1 MQATN
6 MTPKQE
12 TKKQA
17 ILSVAYEDYGK
28 KLNSYAFFRVSSRA
42 ISEDLVQD
50 TFKKTWSYLV
60 KGGKIDVM
68 KSFLYHVLKDLIIDE
83 YRKKKS
89 SSLDALMEKGFV
101 PGNDNSQR
109 LINVLDGK
117 RAIFLISGLPEKYQK
132 IMRMRYVQ
140 ELSLKEMALITGQ
153 SKETLAV
160 QVHRGLKKLKILYNF
175 V

>member
-1 MQATN
+1 MQTTN

-12 TKKQA
+12 TKQQA
-17 ILSVAYEDYGK
+17 ILSVAHENYGK

-50 TFKKTWSYLV
+50 TFRKTWAYLV

-83 YRKKKS
+83 YRKRKS
-89 SSLDALMEKGFV
+89 SSLDALMEKGFE
-101 PGNDNSQR
+101 PGEDNSQR
-109 LINVLDGK
+109 LFNVLDGK
-117 RAIFLISGLPEKYQK
+117 RAIFLISRLPEKYQK

-140 ELSLKEMALITGQ
+140 DLSLSEMALITGQ

-160 QVHRGLKKLKILYNF
+160 QVHRGLEKLKVLYN

>member
-1 MQATN
+1 

-12 TKKQA
+12 TKQQA
-17 ILSVAYEDYGK
+17 ILSVAHEDYGK
-28 KLNSYAFFRVSSRA
+28 KLNSYAFFRVSNRS

-50 TFKKTWSYLV
+50 TFRKTWAYLV

-83 YRKKKS
+83 YRKRKS
-89 SSLDALMEKGFV
+89 SSLDALMEKGFE
-101 PGNDNSQR
+101 PGEDNSQR
-109 LINVLDGK
+109 LVNVLDGK
-117 RAIFLISGLPEKYQK
+117 RAIFLISRLPEKYQK

-140 ELSLKEMALITGQ
+140 DLSLSEMALITGQ

-160 QVHRGLKKLKILYNF
+160 QVHRGLGKLKVLYN

>member
-12 TKKQA
+12 TKKQT

-50 TFKKTWSYLV
+50 TFKKTWPYLV

-101 PGNDNSQR
+101 PGNDSSQR
-109 LINVLDGK
+109 IINVLDGK

>member
-1 MQATN
+1 

-12 TKKQA
+12 IKQQA

-28 KLNSYAFFRVSSRA
+28 KLNSYAFFRVSNRP

-50 TFKKTWSYLV
+50 TFKKTWAYLV
-60 KGGKIDVM
+60 KGGKIDIM
-68 KSFLYHVLKDLIIDE
+68 KSFLYHVLKDLIVDE
-83 YRKKKS
+83 YRKRKS
-89 SSLDALMEKGFV
+89 SSLDALMEKGFE
-101 PGNDNSQR
+101 PGENNSER

-117 RAIFLISGLPEKYQK
+117 RAILLISSLPEKYQK

-140 ELSLKEMALITGQ
+140 DLSLKEMALITGQ

-160 QVHRGLKKLKILYNF
+160 QVHRGLAKLKLLYNF